1 MNYDVLSKP
10 TRFISFIFL
19 YMRHC
24 QCNLWLLLQVFCTHI
39 LYVSAF
45 KNYEN
50 KQQHLLILHRLFG
63 LGLLLLE
70 LPHFC
75 LPVCG
80 IFASTFFSLQ
90 FMSFDIPFFI
100 KFPRLFNP
108 MAEQFWN
115 RFPPSHACCLFVTH
129 HGRNHLEIYHEVSA
143 I

>member
-45 KNYEN
+45 ENYEN

-80 IFASTFFSLQ
+80 IFASVGDNSTLHSGDNQ
-90 FMSFDIPFFI
+90 GSNQ
-100 KFPRLFNP
+100 R
-108 MAEQFWN
+108 E
-115 RFPPSHACCLFVTH
+115 
-129 HGRNHLEIYHEVSA
+129 NHS
-143 I
+143 